1 MHVSNKKNTYP
12 QVDTRYYTSFRGSGK
27 GSQLDRTFLGNLP
40 RFSPPSWEEVQRAA
54 RIGLS
59 GSWISQGFHLML
71 GVVGVT
77 VQDVVHFFSCCDAWT
92 LGWIARTTLR
102 CDFEAITTCSAHKH
116 DLPMSVLVFL
126 VFYLAVSTVG
136 GWMGM
141 PVLGTLF
148 FASGPFFLLWYS
160 YGVSPQCL
168 PMLPPCLLDDVL
180 VFATSVLPSTVALP
194 ASLLACPVPP
204 NASVSP
210 TCLRSCSALNFT
222 TWADPLAFA
231 MCDVGSPAWC
241 ISLLNTLEVQVAPD
255 PANTTADVRTV
266 VLGFATTSAELLL
279 GPLRTSLGAMGTLR
293 ERGVTDL
300 AGHRLCT
307 LVTWIYLLPI
317 ALAAICAVTF
327 AAAVVQLLV
336 GLLPQ
341 LVNTV
346 LLIFVLNH
354 SGG

>member
-1 MHVSNKKNTYP
+1 MCA
-12 QVDTRYYTSFRGSGK
+12 QVDTRYYTSFRSSGK
-27 GSQLDRTFLGNLP
+27 GNQLDRTFLGNLP

-54 RIGLS
+54 KIGLS
-59 GSWISQGFHLML
+59 GSWISQGFHFLL
-71 GVVGVT
+71 GLAGVT
-77 VQDVVHFFSCCDAWT
+77 VQDVVHFFSCCDPWT

-126 VFYLAVSTVG
+126 FFYLVVSTVG
-136 GWMGM
+136 GWVGM

-194 ASLLACPVPP
+194 ATLLACPVSE
-204 NASVSP
+204 NATVSP
-210 TCLRSCSALNFT
+210 SCLRSCSALNFT

-231 MCDVGSPAWC
+231 LCDVGSPAWC
-241 ISLLNTLEVQVAPD
+241 VSLLDTLEVQPTPDAPSLD
-255 PANTTADVRTV
+255 AVNNATDVRTI

-279 GPLRTSLGAMGTLR
+279 GPLRTSLWSMGTLH

-317 ALAAICAVTF
+317 ALAAICAFTF
-327 AAAVVQLLV
+327 ALAVIQLLV
-336 GLLPQ
+336 GVLPQ

-354 SGG
+354 SDG